1 MNKRVSRQFN
11 TGLLQHGGG
20 RLRVPSLLPCHYAKP
35 RALCRQRC
43 NSKCVS
49 EQTFYRLMQSFALVL
64 FE

>member
-1 MNKRVSRQFN
+1 MANGCDARESSPVTQPL
-11 TGLLQHGGG
+11 GLCL
-20 RLRVPSLLPCHYAKP
+20 
-35 RALCRQRC
+35 QRC

>member
-1 MNKRVSRQFN
+1 MRGKEAQRASQRSRTANGCDARESSPVTQPL
-11 TGLLQHGGG
+11 GLCL
-20 RLRVPSLLPCHYAKP
+20 
-35 RALCRQRC
+35 QRC

>member
-1 MNKRVSRQFN
+1 MRLETVKYRLVA
-11 TGLLQHGGG
+11 TWAWGPEGALAAALQ
-20 RLRVPSLLPCHYAKP
+20 SCAKP